1 MATRAARGTNLSPV
15 TNRLLDEIGRAGED
29 AVREVREDN
38 RRRSIPNVHVEDR
51 WIVEE
56 LADGSVKRRRK
67 LPTLRGTVK
76 RSKS

>member
-1 MATRAARGTNLSPV
+1 MATRVARGASLSPV

-38 RRRSIPNVHVEDR
+38 RRRSIPNVQVENG

-67 LPTLRGTVK
+67 LPTLRNPVE